1 MVDRWLIVGTWT
13 AKRRRIRM
21 KKVVVDLGIL
31 IFSSAVLCESR

>member
-31 IFSSAVLCESR
+31 IFSSTVLCESR